1 MWSIL
6 VNTGV
11 MRVRGKKGSECLL
24 WRLSCM
30 RVYLAP
36 GHMYDLVC
44 VVRRY
49 DTDHDTELLFT
60 LPTQLRSAHSSIF
73 VFVYKAMTWPAN
85 YQWTSRHYLIWR
97 QSKFMQSAYFYHPW
111 PVSGYTSLS
120 YIDTLGLN
128 ILYNRRWHK

>member
-1 MWSIL
+1 MS
-6 VNTGV
+6 
-11 MRVRGKKGSECLL
+11 L
-24 WRLSCM
+24 WARFDMSVVYHDVIISCM

-97 QSKFMQSAYFYHPW
+97 QSKFMQSACFYHPW
-111 PVSGYTSLS
+111 PCSFWL
-120 YIDTLGLN
+120 YIQACPT
-128 ILYNRRWHK
+128 